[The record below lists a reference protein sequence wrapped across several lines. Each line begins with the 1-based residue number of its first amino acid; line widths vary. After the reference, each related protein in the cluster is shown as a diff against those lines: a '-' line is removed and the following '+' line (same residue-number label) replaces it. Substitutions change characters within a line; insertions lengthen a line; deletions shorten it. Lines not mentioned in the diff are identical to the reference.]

1 MLIVDDIAIERNAFA
16 LGGLTFDVREG
27 EYFVLLGAS
36 GVGKT
41 VLLEAIAGLANPSNG
56 CVRLDGNDITQDS
69 IQSRGFGFVYQ
80 DQALFPHLTVA
91 ANIVY
96 GLKAHRT
103 PRVEIQA
110 RMAELAEAVGIEE
123 LLNRYPGTL
132 SGGQAQRVALA
143 RALAPKPRCLLLDE
157 PLSALDSAARGSM
170 RGLLR
175 KLHRDGQ
182 TVIHVTHDYEEAIS
196 LATRV
201 AIMEAGNIVQIGS
214 PAEVFQHPKSE
225 FVARFV
231 GIHNFFKGEL
241 SYPEGRPGGM
251 AEFSTADMK
260 FTLLTDAAAGPGA
273 IILRSEDIT
282 LSSSR
287 PEGSARNIYLGIVR
301 DVAHARLGL
310 EVIVDMGVEMAA
322 LVTESAVEQL
332 GLAPGA
338 EVWTSF
344 KATAAKFLED

>member
-1 MLIVDDIAIERNAFA
+1 MLTVDDIAIEWNAFT
-16 LGGLTFDVREG
+16 LGGVSFDVSEG

-41 VLLEAIAGLANPSNG
+41 VLLEAIAGLIDPSKG
-56 CVRLDGNDITQDS
+56 RVQLDGKNITEDS

-91 ANIVY
+91 ANIAY
-96 GLKAHRT
+96 GLKAHRA
-103 PRVEIQA
+103 PRAEIQA
-110 RMAELAEAVGIEE
+110 RVSELAEAVDIEG
-123 LLNRYPGTL
+123 LLARYPETL

-157 PLSALDSAARGSM
+157 PLSALDTAARGSM

-201 AIMEAGNIVQIGS
+201 AIMEAGKIVQVGT
-214 PAEVFQHPKSE
+214 PAAVFQHPKSE

-241 SYPEGRPGGM
+241 CYPEDGPGSM
-251 AEFSTADMK
+251 AEFSTGVMT
-260 FTLLTDAAAGPGA
+260 FSLLTDAPPGQGA
-273 IILRSEDIT
+273 MTLRSEDIT
-282 LSSSR
+282 LSSKR
-287 PEGSARNIYLGIVR
+287 PEGSARNTFLGTVR
-301 DVAHARLGL
+301 DVAPARLGI
-310 EVIVDMGVEMAA
+310 EVVVDMGVEMAA
-322 LVTESAVEQL
+322 LVTESAVDQL
-332 GLAPGA
+332 GLAPGTQ
-338 EVWTSF
+338 VWTSF
-344 KATAAKFLED
+344 KATAGKFLED